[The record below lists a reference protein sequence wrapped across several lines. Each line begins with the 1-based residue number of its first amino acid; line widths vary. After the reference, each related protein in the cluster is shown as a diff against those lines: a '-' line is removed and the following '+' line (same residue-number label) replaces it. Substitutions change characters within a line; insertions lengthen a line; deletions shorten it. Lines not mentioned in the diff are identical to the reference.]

1 MKFVYWVKWPKHFL
15 IKNSERFKE
24 LLGLIHTNIY
34 RPMTIHAIDRYT
46 YFIIFTNDR
55 FKYDYVYLMKYMSE
69 SVERFKEFKSEVEKE
84 IGNSIKIFWFN
95 QGGE

>member
-1 MKFVYWVKWPKHFL
+1 
-15 IKNSERFKE
+15 
-24 LLGLIHTNIY
+24 
-34 RPMTIHAIDRYT
+34 MTIHAIDRYT

-84 IGNSIKIFWFN
+84 IGKSIKIF
-95 QGGE
+95 